1 MKAFFSVSFAI
12 IFAFILVV
20 PGVARA
26 DAATDEE
33 LLQDLCGQM
42 EAAYES
48 RNADAV
54 AGLYDNLGA
63 RGSKLLKRLFKT
75 SNSVTVKLEVKN
87 VDPTGTEAVVSLTYV
102 RILHKWCNR
111 KLESHPQHEYVVRK
125 IDGEWKFIVG

>member
-48 RNADAV
+48 RSVDAV
-54 AGLYDNLGA
+54 AGLYDDLGA
-63 RGSKLLKRLFKT
+63 RGSKLLNRLFKT

-87 VDPTGTEAVVSLTYV
+87 VNPTGTEAVVLLTYIK
-102 RILHKWCNR
+102 ILHKWCNR
-111 KLESHPQHEYVVRK
+111 KLESRPQHEYVVRK
-125 IDGEWKFIVG
+125 IGGE